1 MRRWAIT
8 AKTESHVCEQ
18 SPAAGNYRHIHA
30 RHSVTWSSGDS
41 FCCLECDDMVGALLR
56 YDMNTIS
63 GGTKGKPDWTPDL
76 QTALNL
82 SRAHVTDNHKRLAI
96 IPL

>member
-1 MRRWAIT
+1 
-8 AKTESHVCEQ
+8 
-18 SPAAGNYRHIHA
+18 
-30 RHSVTWSSGDS
+30 
-41 FCCLECDDMVGALLR
+41 MVGALLR

-82 SRAHVTDNHKRLAI
+82 SRAYVTDNHKRLAI